1 MKDKWMNMGYE
12 EDELKPFTEPVLD
25 ITDEKRIDMLVTMGY
40 CRAEVNE
47 SLRNH
52 KFDDCYASYLLLGR
66 KSTDVSQVFEN
77 YKNPLALLSANHP
90 FPG

>member
-25 ITDEKRIDMLVTMGY
+25 ISDEKRIDMLVTMGY

-47 SLRNH
+47 SLRSH

-66 KSTDVSQVFEN
+66 KSTDVSTVN
-77 YKNPLALLSANHP
+77 RRCPMDLVKRYLL
-90 FPG
+90 F